1 MVRGREN
8 RAQQAGSCGWPQVEA
23 VAHHGERFNRR
34 RQESQR
40 FVECDLNRYSSSP
53 SSVKFLGSGCLLVR
67 RELLGVVTN
76 TVIESS
82 QCNYSCLG
90 FFELLRCSPYDR
102 IIKQVNA
109 NWRGDTA
116 DKFRWRL
123 LNVSWVVI
131 NAIFEFHSAHVY

>member
-1 MVRGREN
+1 MVHGREN

-23 VAHHGERFNRR
+23 VAHHVERFNRR

-40 FVECDLNRYSSSP
+40 FIECDLNRYSSSP

-82 QCNYSCLG
+82 QCNYSCLR
-90 FFELLRCSPYDR
+90 FFELLRY
-102 IIKQVNA
+102 
-109 NWRGDTA
+109 
-116 DKFRWRL
+116 
-123 LNVSWVVI
+123 VSVRP
-131 NAIFEFHSAHVY
+131 NY